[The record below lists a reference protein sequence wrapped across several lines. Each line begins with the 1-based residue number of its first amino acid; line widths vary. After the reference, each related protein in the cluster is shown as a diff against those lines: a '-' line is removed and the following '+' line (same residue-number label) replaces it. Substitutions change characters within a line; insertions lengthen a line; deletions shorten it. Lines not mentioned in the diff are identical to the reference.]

1 MEGGFRFV
9 TVGAGVGAKFA
20 VGAGV
25 WLGDV
30 VMDGTRSSGEGVS
43 VAGGR
48 VVSAGGARVV
58 AAKVALGPGVAVVSA
73 EPGQVEALG
82 VRVGLMEG
90 AVVVGLMEGGAVV
103 GVALVKT

>member
-1 MEGGFRFV
+1 
-9 TVGAGVGAKFA
+9 
-20 VGAGV
+20 
-25 WLGDV
+25 
-30 VMDGTRSSGEGVS
+30 
-43 VAGGR
+43 
-48 VVSAGGARVV
+48 
-58 AAKVALGPGVAVVSA
+58 VAVVSA